1 VIRRRKDGSITR
13 IDYRV
18 VHPPTLEQRP
28 LDLPPAAIVVAPEKE
43 EALAGANER

>member
-1 VIRRRKDGSITR
+1 MDCSITR

-18 VHPPTLEQRP
+18 VHPPAGKERS
-28 LDLPPAAIVVAPEKE
+28 LDLPSPAIIAAPEKE